1 MKTLNATPETANFS
15 NCGCVTLNSLEFDSF
30 ALNIANLLS
39 AVRTFHLLDCAHSKE
54 LGIEVMEFIHEYALS
69 AASPTQ
75 QKQSFPKSWL
85 VNLRTQRES
94 CGLTTAEL
102 ARLLDLDEE
111 IIIQWESGEYE
122 PTISMLIPLAN
133 VLGCDPLSLLNENNT
148 AVPIRV
154 NAPEAHVESIGTRI
168 KSARTKLGLTEA
180 DLARMIH
187 TYSDPIND
195 WECGICEVPADQI
208 VPLADALHCDP
219 MWLLTGESVTHQ
231 DRQDTGSKKHQYPH
245 VLQPDA
251 CVSRGALPQRSQRPE

>member
-1 MKTLNATPETANFS
+1 MKTLNATPETTNFI
-15 NCGCVTLNSLEFDSF
+15 NCGCVSLKGLELDSF

-69 AASPTQ
+69 AASPAQ
-75 QKQSFPKSWL
+75 QKQSFPESWL
-85 VNLRTQRES
+85 VNLRTQREA

-122 PTISMLIPLAN
+122 PTISMLTPLAN
-133 VLGCDPLSLLNENNT
+133 VLGCDPLSLLSEKNSES
-148 AVPIRV
+148 VIRV
-154 NAPEAHVESIGTRI
+154 NAPEVHVENIGARI
-168 KSARTKLGLTEA
+168 KSARKKLGLTEA

-195 WECGICEVPADQI
+195 WECGTCEVPADQI
-208 VPLADALHCDP
+208 VPLASALNCDLV
-219 MWLLTGESVTHQ
+219 WLLTGKSEA
-231 DRQDTGSKKHQYPH
+231 K
-245 VLQPDA
+245 
-251 CVSRGALPQRSQRPE
+251 E